1 MQSVHRGTWARRAT
15 VMLTGIVLM
24 LAGCDVAEHSA
35 KVQVYQVKGKVES
48 VVADQ
53 GQAIIDHGD
62 IPGLMPGMTMNFDV
76 PNPAVLAKM
85 RAGQEIEFT
94 LELRDR
100 SFRIIDVTVLG
111 DTGEAGAAGMSGSL
125 GGEAPD
131 EVAPAFALI
140 DQDGAP
146 VSLTDFEGKV
156 VLLDFIY
163 THCPGPCPILTGI
176 HASVQAGL
184 DPSLRDRI
192 RLVSISLDPERDT
205 PEAMKAYAK
214 ARGADLDGWSFL
226 TGEPEVVDEVV
237 RSYAVGTGV
246 QANGEIEHLV
256 VSFLIDGEGRILKR
270 YLGLEHTAETLRA
283 ALEREAA

>member
-1 MQSVHRGTWARRAT
+1 MQSALQSRWMRGAVVTLA
-15 VMLTGIVLM
+15 GIALVLV
-24 LAGCDVAEHSA
+24 GCDVAEHSA
-35 KVQVYQVKGKVES
+35 KVQVYEVKGKVES

-53 GQAIIDHGD
+53 GQAIIDHED

-85 RAGQEIEFT
+85 RAGQEVEFT

-100 SFRIIDVTVLG
+100 SFRITGVTVLG
-111 DTGEAGAAGMSGSL
+111 ETGEAGAAGMSGSL
-125 GGEAPD
+125 GGEPED
-131 EVAPAFALI
+131 EFAPAFSLI

-146 VSLTDFEGKV
+146 VSLEDFAGKIL
-156 VLLDFIY
+156 LLDFIY

-176 HASVQAGL
+176 HASVQAEL
-184 DPSLRDRI
+184 DASLRDRV
-192 RLVSISLDPERDT
+192 RFVSISLDPERDT

-214 ARGADLDGWSFL
+214 ARGADLGNWSFL
-226 TGEPEVVDEVV
+226 TGEPEDVEEVV

-246 QANGEIEHLV
+246 QSNGEIEHLV

-270 YLGLEHTAETLRA
+270 YLGLEHSAETLRA